1 MGCCTSDNKLT
12 MVACGRG
19 ASCAGECSA
28 VQAYLCPS
36 RNCTGNPE
44 DCSLEPRLELEE
56 EGEEN
61 LERCPTCSA
70 GHLKWCTPDCPVS
83 TSHECCY
90 HPKCY
95 NQMKEE
101 CCWRDYLTGGCLYLL
116 GCDVLIQNGRKL
128 FRTLKFVDSLPKLTL
143 GSIWETLRWPPIP
156 SRNITSVTEF
166 SQQGKKVF
174 FPVFFFFRANKG

>member
-28 VQAYLCPS
+28 VQASLCPS

-44 DCSLEPRLELEE
+44 DCSLEPHLEFEE
-56 EGEEN
+56 EGDEN
-61 LERCPTCSA
+61 IERCPTCSGA
-70 GHLKWCTPDCPVS
+70 HLKWCVAQGCPVS

-101 CCWRDYLTGGCLYLL
+101 CCWRDYLTGGCHLPFSFALRKSTSMTRPPPKW
-116 GCDVLIQNGRKL
+116 QNILPRPT
-128 FRTLKFVDSLPKLTL
+128 FEHSEMQQKF
-143 GSIWETLRWPPIP
+143 
-156 SRNITSVTEF
+156 NI
-166 SQQGKKVF
+166 VF
-174 FPVFFFFRANKG
+174 ILAEGNE